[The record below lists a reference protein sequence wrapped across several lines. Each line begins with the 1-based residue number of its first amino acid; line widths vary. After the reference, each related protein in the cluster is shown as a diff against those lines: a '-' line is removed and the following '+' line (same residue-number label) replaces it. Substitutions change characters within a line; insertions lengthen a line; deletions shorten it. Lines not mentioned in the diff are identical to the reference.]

1 MQNQYYWSLE
11 DPVMD
16 SIAHHGILGQKWGVR
31 RFQDKSG
38 RLTAEGKKRKHE
50 FEDTSKSDTSD
61 RDIVKDTLKVYAVTG
76 GVGVASS
83 IAAVAAAPITSGV
96 SATMLPITAMLAI
109 SGLEHTVIEGTKLI
123 AGDIKASTANKKEKK
138 FKEEREKNPI
148 DKKTGFH
155 KKTTEMTPDEDME
168 RVNPAFKNW
177 DANTKNNCVLCTMTY
192 ELRRRGYD
200 VQSRKAAKG
209 YDANELVKDWYKN
222 SKPKIAD
229 GSLSDQDF
237 LNAIARRQT
246 PFIEKEDQDRMI
258 KSTLS
263 TVKEQKDGAR
273 GQLAVIWNRSVSG
286 HSVSYA
292 VENGEMTIYDTQ
304 SNEKYVGDKACEK
317 YLKKMSQVSVTRL
330 DNCQINTKYIKEV
343 AE

>member
-1 MQNQYYWSLE
+1 MNQYYWSLE

-38 RLTAEGKKRKHE
+38 RLTAEGKKRKHN
-50 FEDTSKSDTSD
+50 FEDHSDSNMEM
-61 RDIVKDTLKVYAVTG
+61 RDTYVSMAVLGALGTAANVGLTMSTG
-76 GVGVASS
+76 VLLPRLAALGVLGLTVGTVGLTAGS
-83 IAAVAAAPITSGV
+83 IND
-96 SATMLPITAMLAI
+96 AI
-109 SGLEHTVIEGTKLI
+109 
-123 AGDIKASTANKKEKK
+123 ANHKEKT
-138 FKEEREKNPI
+138 FKKEREKNPI

-155 KKTTEMTPDEDME
+155 KKTTEMTADEDME

-177 DANTKNNCVLCTMTY
+177 DANTKNNCTLCTMAY

-200 VQSRKAAKG
+200 VQARKATEG

-222 SKPKIAD
+222 SKPKITE
-229 GSLSDQDF
+229 GSMSNKDIFD
-237 LNAIARRQT
+237 AIEKGE
-246 PFIEKEDQDRMI
+246 PPIIKKEDQDRMI
-258 KSTLS
+258 QNTLS
-263 TVKEQKDGAR
+263 TVKKQKDGAR
-273 GQLAVIWNRSVSG
+273 GQLAIVWDQSISG

-292 VENGEMTIYDTQ
+292 VEKGEMTIYDTQ
-304 SNEKYVGDKACEK
+304 SNEKFVGDKACEK
-317 YLKKMSQVSVTRL
+317 YLRKTSQVYVTRL